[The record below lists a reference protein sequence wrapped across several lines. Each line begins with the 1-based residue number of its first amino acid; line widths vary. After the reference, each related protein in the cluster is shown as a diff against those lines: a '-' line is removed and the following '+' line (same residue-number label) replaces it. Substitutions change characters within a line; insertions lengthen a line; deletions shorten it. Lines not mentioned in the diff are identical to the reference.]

1 MLSHKARTHACDS
14 NRLMSIMLLV
24 YHDKFELVLGEI
36 AAPKCL
42 LGSAEA
48 VDVVPS
54 KPPTI
59 IVLMQ
64 PYTIHAKVG

>member
-1 MLSHKARTHACDS
+1 MLSHKARTHARDS

-24 YHDKFELVLGEI
+24 YHDKFELVLGEV

-48 VDVVPS
+48 VDVVS
-54 KPPTI
+54 
-59 IVLMQ
+59 
-64 PYTIHAKVG
+64 